1 MKGLKKMN
9 AKFKEKALFVL
20 EKLNDKK
27 TTAVASAAAAS
38 SALMSAG
45 VSAAESGGSQVTI
58 PTIADSVTADMLNG
72 IVTQMT
78 ALLPVCLPTVVGIL
92 AFRKGISFLFGLLH
106 GA

>member
-1 MKGLKKMN
+1 MN

-45 VSAAESGGSQVTI
+45 VSAAESGGHKLPFPPS
-58 PTIADSVTADMLNG
+58 PTVSPLICL
-72 IVTQMT
+72 T
-78 ALLPVCLPTVVGIL
+78 ALSH
-92 AFRKGISFLFGLLH
+92 K
-106 GA
+106 

>member
-1 MKGLKKMN
+1 MKVNL
-9 AKFKEKALFVL
+9 KEKALTVL

-27 TTAVASAAAAS
+27 TAAVAATVTSAPV
-38 SALMSAG
+38 LLSAG
-45 VSAAESGGSQVTI
+45 VSAADASGGTASVTI

-78 ALLPVCLPTVVGIL
+78 SLLPVCLPAVVGIL

>member
-1 MKGLKKMN
+1 MN

-27 TTAVASAAAAS
+27 TTAVASAAS